1 MDQTSEAEELLQVL
15 TQLTHHLDLESP
27 EQLARGE
34 GALLRYLALR
44 HNGATA
50 GELRDAMG
58 VGSGRVAN
66 ALKRLEAKGLITRSP
81 SEEDGRVVLV
91 YLTQAGRSYIME
103 RYRRLLGWTTML
115 MEELGEEDSRE
126 VLRLAHRL
134 LEATDRLRQKSKQSQ
149 TTIVSK

>member
-1 MDQTSEAEELLQVL
+1 MDQKRDAEELLHVL
-15 TQLTHHLDLESP
+15 TLLTHHPELESP

-44 HNGATA
+44 HDGATA

-66 ALKRLEAKGLITRSP
+66 ALKSLEAKRLITRSP

-91 YLTQAGRSYIME
+91 YLTQAGRAFIME
-103 RYRRLLGWTTML
+103 RYRRLLGWTTLL

-134 LEATDRLRQKSKQSQ
+134 LQATDRLRQKSKQ
-149 TTIVSK
+149 TKPTIGSK

>member
-1 MDQTSEAEELLQVL
+1 MDQKREAEELLQVL
-15 TQLTHHLDLESP
+15 TQLTHHPELESP

-44 HNGATA
+44 HDGATA

-66 ALKRLEAKGLITRSP
+66 ALKSLEAKGLITRSP

-91 YLTQAGRSYIME
+91 YLTQAGRAYIME
-103 RYRRLLGWTTML
+103 RYRRLLSWTTML

-134 LEATDRLRQKSKQSQ
+134 LEATDRLRQKSKQIK
-149 TTIVSK
+149 TTIGSK

>member
-1 MDQTSEAEELLQVL
+1 MDQTQEAEELLQVL
-15 TQLTHHLDLESP
+15 TRLTHHPELESP

-34 GALLRYLALR
+34 GALLRYLALG
-44 HNGATA
+44 HDGATA

-66 ALKRLEAKGLITRSP
+66 ALKSLEAKGLITRSP
-81 SEEDGRVVLV
+81 SQEDGRVVLV
-91 YLTQAGRSYIME
+91 YLTQAGRTYIME

-134 LEATDRLRQKSKQSQ
+134 LEATDRLRQKSKQTK
-149 TTIVSK
+149 TTIGSK

>member
-1 MDQTSEAEELLQVL
+1 MDQKREAEELLQVL
-15 TQLTHHLDLESP
+15 TQLTHHPELESP

-44 HNGATA
+44 HDGATA

-66 ALKRLEAKGLITRSP
+66 ALTSLAAKALITRSP

-91 YLTQAGRSYIME
+91 YLTQAGRAYIME

-134 LEATDRLRQKSKQSQ
+134 LEATDRLRQKSKQAK
-149 TTIVSK
+149 TTIGSK

>member
-1 MDQTSEAEELLQVL
+1 MDQKREAEELLQVL
-15 TQLTHHLDLESP
+15 TQLTHHPELESP

-44 HNGATA
+44 HDGATA

-66 ALKRLEAKGLITRSP
+66 ALKSLETKGLITRSP

-91 YLTQAGRSYIME
+91 YLTQAGRAYIME

-134 LEATDRLRQKSKQSQ
+134 LEATDRLRQKSKQTK
-149 TTIVSK
+149 TTIGSK

>member
-1 MDQTSEAEELLQVL
+1 MDQKREAEELLQVL
-15 TQLTHHLDLESP
+15 TQLTHHPELESP

-44 HNGATA
+44 HDGATA

-66 ALKRLEAKGLITRSP
+66 ALKSLEAKGLITRSP

-91 YLTQAGRSYIME
+91 YLTQAGRAYIME

-115 MEELGEEDSRE
+115 MEELGEEDSQE

-134 LEATDRLRQKSKQSQ
+134 LEATDRLRQKSKQTK
-149 TTIVSK
+149 TTIGSK